1 MRVLMVSKA
10 CIHGAY
16 QRKLEELARC
26 GAELTVVVPPSW
38 RDHGG
43 QVFQLD
49 RRHTRGYRL
58 VVEPLALNGHFH
70 THFYPR
76 LGRRFRGQRW
86 DVVHADEEPYNLAT
100 LQIVAL
106 AQRAGARALF
116 FTWQNLFR
124 RYPLPVRL
132 IERYCYGRVA
142 GAIAGNAEA
151 REVLR
156 RKGYAG
162 PAWVIPQFGVDPELF
177 TPFEAPPPTSD
188 DLFRVGY
195 VGRLEHKKG
204 VQVLVAACG
213 KLGPGVQLDLLGWG
227 PEERRLR
234 ALAAACGLKERLHIH
249 SARASTEVPAFLREL
264 DVLVLPSLTTPQWK
278 EQFGRVLV
286 EAMACETAVI
296 GSDSGEIRRVI
307 GDAGLLFPE
316 GDSAALTEQLARL
329 RDDPALRREL
339 GARGRQRVL
348 AHYTQQRIAERTWR
362 VYEAISSAP
371 HTEN

>member
-43 QVFQLD
+43 QVFHLD
-49 RRHTRGYRL
+49 RRHTQGYRL
-58 VVEPLALNGHFH
+58 AVEQLALNGHFH

-76 LGRRFRGQRW
+76 LGRHFRGQRW

-132 IERYCYGRVA
+132 MERYCYSRVA

-151 REVLR
+151 RDVLR
-156 RKGYAG
+156 RK
-162 PAWVIPQFGVDPELF
+162 
-177 TPFEAPPPTSD
+177 
-188 DLFRVGY
+188 
-195 VGRLEHKKG
+195 
-204 VQVLVAACG
+204 
-213 KLGPGVQLDLLGWG
+213 
-227 PEERRLR
+227 RLR
-234 ALAAACGLKERLHIH
+234 GAGVGH
-249 SARASTEVPAFLREL
+249 PA
-264 DVLVLPSLTTPQWK
+264 V
-278 EQFGRVLV
+278 
-286 EAMACETAVI
+286 
-296 GSDSGEIRRVI
+296 RR
-307 GDAGLLFPE
+307 
-316 GDSAALTEQLARL
+316 
-329 RDDPALRREL
+329 
-339 GARGRQRVL
+339 
-348 AHYTQQRIAERTWR
+348 
-362 VYEAISSAP
+362 
-371 HTEN
+371 

>member
-43 QVFQLD
+43 QVFHLD
-49 RRHTRGYRL
+49 RRHTQGYRL
-58 VVEPLALNGHFH
+58 AVEPLALNGHFH

-76 LGRRFRGQRW
+76 LGRHFRGQRW

-100 LQIVAL
+100 LQIIAL

-132 IERYCYGRVA
+132 IEHYCYSRVA

-151 REVLR
+151 QDVLR

-177 TPFEAPPPTSD
+177 SPLAPPPPSPNGS
-188 DLFRVGY
+188 FRVGY

-204 VQVLVAACG
+204 VQLLVAACG
-213 KLGPGVQLDLLGWG
+213 QLGTEVRLDLLGWG

-234 ALAAACGLKERLHIH
+234 ALAAACGLEERLHIH
-249 SARASTEVPAFLREL
+249 TARASTEVPAFLRQL

-307 GDAGLLFPE
+307 GGAGLLFPE
-316 GDSAALTEQLARL
+316 GNSAALAEQLTRL
-329 RDDPALRREL
+329 RDDPALRHEL

-362 VYEAISSAP
+362 VYEAI
-371 HTEN
+371 TGRGE

>member
-70 THFYPR
+70 AHFYPR
-76 LGRRFRGQRW
+76 LGRHFRGQRW

-116 FTWQNLFR
+116 FTWQNLYR

-132 IERYCYGRVA
+132 MERYCYSRVA

-177 TPFEAPPPTSD
+177 SAGAVAAPTPD
-188 DLFRVGY
+188 GLFRVGY

-213 KLGPGVQLDLLGWG
+213 RLGQGVG
-227 PEERRLR
+227 RRSAGCGRWPQR
-234 ALAAACGLKERLHIH
+234 AAWTSGCRSIRLAPRRRCRGSCG
-249 SARASTEVPAFLREL
+249 SSTC
-264 DVLVLPSLTTPQWK
+264 W
-278 EQFGRVLV
+278 
-286 EAMACETAVI
+286 CC
-296 GSDSGEIRRVI
+296 RR
-307 GDAGLLFPE
+307 
-316 GDSAALTEQLARL
+316 
-329 RDDPALRREL
+329 
-339 GARGRQRVL
+339 
-348 AHYTQQRIAERTWR
+348 
-362 VYEAISSAP
+362 
-371 HTEN
+371 